1 MAILEFDNSED
12 KGTFTPLPEGTYDLQ
27 IMAVEQGTSQKGN
40 PQLKIS
46 CEVASGEK
54 EGRKVTMW
62 YSLVKQ
68 SAWKL
73 KRLLV
78 ATGAPYEESDG
89 GKLRFDTD
97 DLVERFFTVDASI
110 STNPV
115 SNKLKNDF
123 DAERPSVLGVEAAAA
138 PVQAAPRAPA
148 ATATVPQIAQQIVNS
163 TAPAAGEFRRRSRT

>member
-27 IMAVEQGTSQKGN
+27 IMVVEQGTSQKGN

-54 EGRKVTMW
+54 EGRKVTLW
-62 YSLVKQ
+62 YSLVKN

-78 ATGAPYEESDG
+78 ATGAPFEENDA

-97 DLVERFFTVDASI
+97 DLVERFFTVDASVGV
-110 STNPV
+110 NPV
-115 SNKLKNDF
+115 SGKPKNDF
-123 DAERPSVLGVEAAAA
+123 DAERPSAMGAA
-138 PVQAAPRAPA
+138 PVPAVAPAPA
-148 ATATVPQIAQQIVNS
+148 AIPVQPSTVSAAAQAIVGS
-163 TAPAAGEFRRRSRT
+163 SPAPGEFRRRSRA

>member
-78 ATGAPYEESDG
+78 ATGAPYEEGDS

-123 DAERPSVLGVEAAAA
+123 DAERPSVLGTEPPA

-148 ATATVPQIAQQIVNS
+148 ASTAVPQQQIVNS

>member
-12 KGTFTPLPEGTYDLQ
+12 KGGAFTPLPEGTYDLQ

-54 EGRKVTMW
+54 EGRKVTLW
-62 YSLVKQ
+62 YSLVKN

-78 ATGAPYEESDG
+78 ATGAPFEESDA

-97 DLVERFFTVDASI
+97 DLIERFFVVDASI
-110 STNPV
+110 GTNPV
-115 SNKLKNDF
+115 SGKLKNDF
-123 DAERPSVLGVEAAAA
+123 DAERPSAMGVAAA
-138 PVQAAPRAPA
+138 PAPAPQPVAAPAPA
-148 ATATVPQIAQQIVNS
+148 PVYQQ
-163 TAPAAGEFRRRSRT
+163 PAAQVAAQPAPGEFRRRSRA

>member
-27 IMAVEQGTSQKGN
+27 IMVVEQGTSQKGN

-54 EGRKVTMW
+54 EGRKVTLW
-62 YSLVKQ
+62 YSLVKN

-78 ATGAPYEESDG
+78 ATGAPFEENDA

-97 DLVERFFTVDASI
+97 DLVERFYTVDAS
-110 STNPV
+110 V
-115 SNKLKNDF
+115 
-123 DAERPSVLGVEAAAA
+123 GVQLFRHGQIDTPPLFIDLAAQAIVGSSPA
-138 PVQAAPRAPA
+138 P
-148 ATATVPQIAQQIVNS
+148 
-163 TAPAAGEFRRRSRT
+163 GEFRRRSRA

>member
-12 KGTFTPLPEGTYDLQ
+12 KGGAFTPLPEGTYDLQ
-27 IMAVEQGTSQKGN
+27 IMAVEQGTSQKGK

-54 EGRKVTMW
+54 EGRKVTLW
-62 YSLVKQ
+62 YSLVKN

-78 ATGAPYEESDG
+78 ATGAPFEESDA

-97 DLVERFFTVDASI
+97 DLIERFFTVDASI
-110 STNPV
+110 GTNPV
-115 SNKLKNDF
+115 SGKLKNDF
-123 DAERPSVLGVEAAAA
+123 DAERPSQMGVAAA
-138 PVQAAPRAPA
+138 PAPA
-148 ATATVPQIAQQIVNS
+148 ARTAPQPAPVMAS
-163 TAPAAGEFRRRSRT
+163 TASQPAPGEFRRRSRA

>member
-54 EGRKVTMW
+54 EGRKVTLW

-123 DAERPSVLGVEAAAA
+123 DAERPSVLGTEPPA

-148 ATATVPQIAQQIVNS
+148 ASTAVPQQQIVNS